1 MKTLFYNPG
10 MQFAPM
16 LAVRQRFP
24 DRSLADAPGEVA
36 REMERAGF
44 AARVKPGARIA
55 IGVGSR
61 GIANIAAIVRAAAAF
76 WKARGARPF
85 IFPAMGSHGG
95 ATAEGQAALLAHLGV
110 DARSAG
116 CPLVS
121 SPEVATL
128 GRTPEGIEVVV
139 DRSAWESDAIM
150 VINRVKWHTSF
161 CGRIESGLMKML
173 AIGAGKLAGA
183 KQYHALG
190 SRIGMEQA
198 IRSGARRV
206 IETGKVL
213 GGLAVLEDANHNTAK
228 IEAVPA
234 EYLERREE
242 ELLEL
247 AKSWKARIPVK
258 HLDVLIVDEIGKEIS
273 GTGMDPKVV
282 NRSMR
287 GEWNPWPDAPRVER
301 IFVRGLCGGNAVGM
315 GMADVVTDRLLSGVD
330 WSATYLN
337 SLTAGTPAGSRTP
350 IHFATD
356 RECLER
362 IALTTGKLD
371 AAEVTIGWIR
381 NTLALG
387 AIGLSETLREEIEK
401 ETGLEIEEP
410 ARAIEFDRRGNLVSP
425 FMTR

>member
-1 MKTLFYNPG
+1 
-10 MQFAPM
+10 MQFVPL
-16 LAVRQRFP
+16 LAVRQKFP
-24 DRSLADAPGEVA
+24 DRRLADVPGEVA
-36 REMERAGF
+36 RELERAGF

-61 GIANIAAIVRAAAAF
+61 GIANIGAIVRAAAAF
-76 WKARGARPF
+76 WQARGARPF
-85 IFPAMGSHGG
+85 VFPAMGSHGG

-110 DARSAG
+110 DERSIG
-116 CPLVS
+116 CPVVS
-121 SPEVATL
+121 SLEVAPL
-128 GRTPEGIEVVV
+128 GRTPEGVEAFL
-139 DRSAWESDAIM
+139 DRSAWESDAVM

-161 CGRIESGLMKML
+161 SGRIESGLMKML

-183 KQYHALG
+183 KQYHACG
-190 SRIGMEQA
+190 FRMGMEQA
-198 IRSGARRV
+198 IRSGARRAV
-206 IETGKVL
+206 ETGKVL

-234 EYLERREE
+234 ECLERREE

-301 IFVRGLCGGNAVGM
+301 IFVRELHGGNAVGM
-315 GMADVVTDRLLSGVD
+315 GMADIVTDRLVSAVD
-330 WSATYLN
+330 WGATYLN
-337 SLTAGTPAGSRTP
+337 SLTAGTPGGSRTP

-362 IALTTGKLD
+362 IALTAGKLD
-371 AAEVTIGWIR
+371 GAEVTIGWIR

-387 AIGLSETLREEIEK
+387 AIALSETLRGEIESDA
-401 ETGLEIEEP
+401 GLEIAGP
-410 ARAIEFDRRGNLVSP
+410 ARAIEFDGGGNLVSP
-425 FMTR
+425 FAAG